1 MGVVYRLLFTVYGGG
16 ADWQG
21 CWSTLFL
28 FMGVKRQ
35 LFGNSLTK

>member
-1 MGVVYRLLFTVYGGG
+1 MGVVYCLPFTGWG

-28 FMGVKRQ
+28 FLGVKRQ

>member
-28 FMGVKRQ
+28 FLGGEKVVIWE
-35 LFGNSLTK
+35 